1 MHVANTTHASVLGRR
16 RTSASNSRPAKRLGL
31 RVRSG
36 VRARYGG
43 CIGTSQQRTPSRQHP
58 IELEKTMPAF
68 RNQRRL
74 HRRRGVLT
82 LEWILLVTVIVLG
95 VIGGLGLVR
104 NATVAEL
111 KDLADAI

>member
-1 MHVANTTHASVLGRR
+1 MAWFKKHRR
-16 RTSASNSRPAKRLGL
+16 
-31 RVRSG
+31 
-36 VRARYGG
+36 
-43 CIGTSQQRTPSRQHP
+43 Q
-58 IELEKTMPAF
+58 
-68 RNQRRL
+68 

-111 KDLADAI
+111 KDLAEAITALNMAPGP